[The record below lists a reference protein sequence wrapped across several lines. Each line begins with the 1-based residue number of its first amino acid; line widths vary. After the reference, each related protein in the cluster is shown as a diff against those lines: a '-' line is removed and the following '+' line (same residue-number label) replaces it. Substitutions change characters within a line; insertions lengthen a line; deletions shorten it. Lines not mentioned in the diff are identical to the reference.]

1 MEKGQ
6 KKVTIKSLSKEV
18 DILKEQAK
26 EIIILKEKYDDMEK
40 IVDILKKEL
49 DHCKSTHSRMDTH
62 DNDVSDALYVK
73 RDDNCIE
80 NIVKYKVCEQT
91 FTCKRKMKTHIYEN
105 EASKKD
111 N

>member
-1 MEKGQ
+1 M
-6 KKVTIKSLSKEV
+6 VTIKSLSKEV

-80 NIVKYKVCEQT
+80 NIVKYQVCEQT
-91 FTCKRKMKTHIYEN
+91 FTCIVFLCVKLQLQPTKTLEMR
-105 EASKKD
+105 AKTV
-111 N
+111 

>member
-1 MEKGQ
+1 
-6 KKVTIKSLSKEV
+6 
-18 DILKEQAK
+18 
-26 EIIILKEKYDDMEK
+26 MEK

-49 DHCKSTHSRMDTH
+49 DHCKCTHSRMDTH
-62 DNDVSDALYVK
+62 DNDVSDALYAK
-73 RDDNCIE
+73 RDDNRIE
-80 NIVKYKVCEQT
+80 NIDKYKVCEQT